1 MNEPIV
7 TAEVCDPVDGQRATD
22 LAACGRPAG
31 QPFPALPANGPV
43 VLAQVIRSRPPANAS
58 AILDNGWAI
67 VGLLFVAGPL
77 GLPALWFSRRFS
89 WKVKLA
95 GTIGLLLLTFVLPA
109 ALIWYL
115 YATAIGP
122 VLDVLAG

>member
-1 MNEPIV
+1 MDRRIAKKFLYGYRDPPDRDSLMNEPIV
-7 TAEVCDPVDGQRATD
+7 TAEVCDPVEEQRPT
-22 LAACGRPAG
+22 
-31 QPFPALPANGPV
+31 
-43 VLAQVIRSRPPANAS
+43 AS
-58 AILDNGWAI
+58 TILDNGWAI
-67 VGLLFVAGPL
+67 AGLLFVVGPL

-122 VLDVLAG
+122 VIDALAG